1 MHRIVT
7 LAVGSDSHLLETRNQ
22 VLRSAR
28 HTLVSGLSIDAAL
41 KEFAARDFDLVSL
54 CHLIPELERARPAEA
69 IYCKS
74 PLVSQRVA
82 ERDRLPM
89 RQSKMILP
97 DCSSKVRSYCATE
110 SKTIPS
116 NAEEPDHDTAC
127 A

>member
-7 LAVGSDSHLLETRNQ
+7 LSVGSDSHLLETRNQ

-28 HTLVSGLSIDAAL
+28 HTVVSALSIDAAL

-54 CHLIPELERARPAEA
+54 CHSIPELERARPAEA
-69 IYCKS
+69 IYCKKS
-74 PLVSQRVA
+74 T
-82 ERDRLPM
+82 RLSASGREGSLTGATIENDPA
-89 RQSKMILP
+89 